1 MNNDGEVIKISE
13 NGNDENGKKDDED
26 SVPAGVS
33 NRQNEESFLVSE
45 KEFDQLKHQFLEQKN
60 EPFVFEWKA
69 GTLFR
74 NIN

>member
-1 MNNDGEVIKISE
+1 MAHFFALKIDVLIDQNGESY
-13 NGNDENGKKDDED
+13 
-26 SVPAGVS
+26 
-33 NRQNEESFLVSE
+33 LVSE